1 MSRSMGVELLEL
13 RNGDR
18 QHMVLIGA
26 LGGEEVT
33 PREGR
38 EGRASSKVLGNIHS

>member
-1 MSRSMGVELLEL
+1 MSGNVGRELQEL

-18 QHMVLIGA
+18 QHLVVIGA

-33 PREGR
+33 PREW
-38 EGRASSKVLGNIHS
+38 SIH